1 MWRPPGRDPWQGPVS
16 GAVGSGLDRS
26 LSPSLGDTDLHL
38 STPILLLSKLSHRQV
53 K

>member
-1 MWRPPGRDPWQGPVS
+1 MTPGKGPS
-16 GAVGSGLDRS
+16 LEPCGSGLDRS

-38 STPILLLSKLSHRQV
+38 STPVLLLSKLSHRQV